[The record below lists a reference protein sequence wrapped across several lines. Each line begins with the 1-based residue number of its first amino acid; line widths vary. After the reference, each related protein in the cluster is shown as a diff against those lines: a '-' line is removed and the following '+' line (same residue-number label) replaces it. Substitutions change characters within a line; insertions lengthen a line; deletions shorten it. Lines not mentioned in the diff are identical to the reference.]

1 MDKQDLRKE
10 IESLRKKLNSL
21 MAKNADYME
30 IYNVSIA
37 LDELLNR
44 YSSKG

>member
-1 MDKQDLRKE
+1 MDKKDLRKE
-10 IESLRKKLNSL
+10 IENLRKKLNNL

-37 LDELLNR
+37 LDELLSE
-44 YSSKG
+44 YSSER